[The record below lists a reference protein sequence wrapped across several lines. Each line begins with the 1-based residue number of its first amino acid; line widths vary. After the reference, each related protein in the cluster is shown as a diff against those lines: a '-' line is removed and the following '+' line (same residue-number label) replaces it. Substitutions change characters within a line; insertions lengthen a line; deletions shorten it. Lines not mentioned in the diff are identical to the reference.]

1 MNIQQLEYIV
11 ALDTYKNFSKAAE
24 SCFITQATLSTM
36 IKRLEDEIDVVLFD
50 RKKTPIITTD
60 CGKEIIEEAKLVLF
74 HKNKLKEI
82 SLDIKGK
89 IEGSLRIGIIP
100 TIAANLL
107 HRILASVMRKYPKLK
122 LTILEIT
129 TQNIIDKIKKGELDM
144 GIVSTPL
151 LDDEMEE
158 KILYYEKL
166 MVYGNSESLKTK
178 YLNPNDL
185 ANHKIWLLEKENCL
199 ADQITNIC
207 SLQKKEA
214 LNNLD
219 FQPNSF
225 DSLLNIVDNFD
236 GLTLIPELYFLD
248 MPLERKKNV
257 RDFVSPFPVREVSII
272 YHRPYAKF
280 RLIEAISKEIKTI
293 IEPLLESSQL
303 KNSEMM
309 IAKI

>member
-166 MVYGNSESLKTK
+166 MVYGNSDSLKTK

-207 SLQKKEA
+207 SLQKKET